1 MDLLYSRYSSPMD
14 LVASYINRGKFGE
27 FVSGFLHEEGER
39 LKAEAEKNQEWQLW
53 IGYVHSMSDQTFN
66 EWKKRVLK
74 PKRSTNG
81 RDASMTK
88 GDIDALMKKL
98 FPKNQE

>member
-1 MDLLYSRYSSPMD
+1 MDLMS
-14 LVASYINRGKFGE
+14 SYINRGKFGE
-27 FVSGFLHEEGER
+27 FVSGFLHEESER

-53 IGYVHSMSDQTFN
+53 IGYVHSMSDVSFS

-74 PKRSTNG
+74 PSTKG
-81 RDASMTK
+81 KDASMTK